1 VYETGCVR
9 PKRPADPNIMEI
21 AGFGD
26 TPDTQ
31 VGSTGGYTVSEPP
44 PVSTPEGVVVPI
56 QAELLER
63 LHVPNE

>member
-1 VYETGCVR
+1 
-9 PKRPADPNIMEI
+9 MEI